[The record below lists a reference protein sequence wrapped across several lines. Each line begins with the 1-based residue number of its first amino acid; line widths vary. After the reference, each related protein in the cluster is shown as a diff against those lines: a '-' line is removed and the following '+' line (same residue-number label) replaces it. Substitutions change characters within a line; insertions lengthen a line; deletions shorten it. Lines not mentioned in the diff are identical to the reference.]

1 MEKYNVS
8 GMSCAACVARV
19 EKAVSKVK
27 GVQSCSVSL
36 LTNSMGVEGNA
47 SAEDIISAVQ
57 KAGYDASLNNSGR
70 SLNENNPNNSGS
82 SGRNNSSCNAA
93 SSANANFDSEGRLEI
108 SLLKKRLISSVLFL
122 VVLMYFSMGHMMWNF
137 PVPAFFIGNH
147 LGIAV
152 LQLILCIIIMIINR
166 KFFLNGFKSLLHFA
180 PNMDTLVALG
190 SGISFVYSLIVLFLM
205 TASAGDSEKIMHYMN
220 NLYFES
226 AAMILTLITVGK
238 LLEAFSKGKT
248 TSALKSLINL
258 SPQTACIIKD
268 GKEVVIPISQIK
280 KDDMFIVRAGEN
292 IPADGIII
300 EGSASINE
308 AALTGESIPA
318 DKKEGDS
325 VSAATT
331 NLSGFI
337 KCRAEKVGQDT
348 MLAKIIQ
355 LVSDSSATKAPI
367 AKVADKVSG
376 VFVPV
381 VLGISL
387 ITFLIWIISGA
398 DFSWSLERAISVLVV
413 SCPCALGL
421 ATPVAIMVGN
431 GVGARNGILFKTSAA
446 LETAGKINTVILDK
460 TGTITKGEPSVT
472 DIIPFSNDYNDD
484 DLLKIAGQIEAKSSH
499 PLAKAVIRKCEEK
512 FGSEFIQ
519 DESLFKIS
527 DFKEVSGNGLKCT
540 INGKTVC
547 AGKKDF
553 ILNQLVLND
562 SDSKNK
568 GNELNSFVFEA
579 EKKLDELSSEGK
591 TPLLFSVNDSL
602 IGIIAVSDVIKE
614 DSVNA
619 VNLLKNMGIKVVM
632 LTGDNKKTAD
642 VIGKKVGVNKV
653 IAEVLPDEKQ
663 KVVRQFSS
671 NGKVCMVGDGIND
684 APALVSADLG
694 VAIGSGSDIA
704 IDSAEVV
711 VVKSRLSDV
720 PALIRLGRHTL
731 KNIYENLFWAFFYNI
746 VLIPVAAGAY
756 FKLLGL
762 QMNPMF
768 GAAAMSLSSFCVVTN
783 ALRLN
788 FVKIKKEINCKE
800 TKMAENIKKII
811 KVDGMMCEHCEAH
824 VKEALESIKG
834 VESASADHKK
844 GEVEL
849 ELSKAV
855 KDSALEKAVKKA
867 GYTFIA

>member
-1 MEKYNVS
+1 MEKYNVN

-36 LTNSMGVEGNA
+36 LTNSMGVEGTA
-47 SAEDIISAVQ
+47 SSKDIIAAVQ
-57 KAGYDASLNNSGR
+57 KAGYEASLK
-70 SLNENNPNNSGS
+70 
-82 SGRNNSSCNAA
+82 NSSSTLNDNSSDNTNSSNKTDSSINAD
-93 SSANANFDSEGRLEI
+93 FDSNSKNEI
-108 SLLKKRLISSVLFL
+108 SILRNRLISSVSFL
-122 VVLMYFSMGHMMWNF
+122 LVLMYFSMGHMMWKF
-137 PVPAFFIGNH
+137 PIPSFFIGNH
-147 LGIAV
+147 LGIAL
-152 LQLILCIIIMIINR
+152 LQSVLCIIIMIINK
-166 KFFLNGFKSLLHFA
+166 KFFISGFKSLIHFA

-190 SGISFVYSLIVLFLM
+190 SGISFVYSLLVLFLM
-205 TASAGDSEKIMHYMN
+205 TSASGDSEKSMYYMN

-226 AAMILTLITVGK
+226 SAMILTLITVGK
-238 LLEAFSKGKT
+238 LLEAVSKGKT
-248 TSALKSLINL
+248 TSALKSLIKL

-268 GKEVVIPISQIK
+268 GKEAIIPISQIK
-280 KDDMFIVRAGEN
+280 KDDLFIVRAGEN

-355 LVSDSSATKAPI
+355 LVSDSSTTKAPI

-381 VLGISL
+381 ILGISL
-387 ITFLIWIISGA
+387 ITFLIWIITGA
-398 DFSWSLERAISVLVV
+398 EFSWSLERAISVLVV

-431 GVGARNGILFKTSAA
+431 GVGAKNGILFKTSAA

-472 DIIPFSNDYNDD
+472 DIISFAKDYTEV
-484 DLLKIAGQIEAKSSH
+484 DLLKIAGRIEAKSSH
-499 PLAKAVIRKCEEK
+499 PLAKAVIRKCDES
-512 FGSEFIQ
+512 FGSEFLQ
-519 DESLFKIS
+519 EAEQSEIS
-527 DFKEVSGNGLKCT
+527 DFKEFAGNGLKCS

-553 ILNQLVLND
+553 ILQQNTKQTLQ
-562 SDSKNK
+562 K
-568 GNELNSFVFEA
+568 FES
-579 EKKLDELSSEGK
+579 EIEQKLEELSINGK
-591 TPLLFSVNDSL
+591 TSLLFSVEDSV
-602 IGIIAVSDVIKE
+602 IGVIAVCDEIKE

-619 VNLLKNMGIKVVM
+619 ISSLKSMGIKVVM
-632 LTGDNKKTAD
+632 LTGDNKKTAG
-642 VIGKKVGVNKV
+642 VIGKKVGVNQI
-653 IAEVLPDEKQ
+653 IAEVLPDEKE

-671 NGKVCMVGDGIND
+671 KGKVCMVGDGIND
-684 APALVSADLG
+684 APALVSAALG

-720 PALIRLGRHTL
+720 PALIKLGRHTL

-746 VLIPVAAGAY
+746 ILIPIAAGVY
-756 FKLLGL
+756 YKLWGL

-788 FVKIKKEINCKE
+788 LLKIKDDKISNYKEAV
-800 TKMAENIKKII
+800 MAENIKRII

-824 VKEALESIKG
+824 VKDALESIKG
-834 VESASADHKK
+834 IESASADHKK

-867 GYTFIA
+867 GYTFIG